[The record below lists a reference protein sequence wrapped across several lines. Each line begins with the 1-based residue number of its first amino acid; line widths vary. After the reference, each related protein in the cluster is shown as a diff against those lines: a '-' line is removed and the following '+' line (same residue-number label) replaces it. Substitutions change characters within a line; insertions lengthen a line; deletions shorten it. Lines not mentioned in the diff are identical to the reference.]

1 LIFKILTM
9 KRKNN
14 KKLFIID
21 TNVLLHDYKCIYNFE
36 ENDVIIPIVVLE
48 ELDKFKRGNDLI
60 NFHAREFTRELDKLS
75 GDLLLTAN
83 IPLGENLGNLHIE
96 TGKDF
101 SEKVNQSFPERT
113 ADHRIL
119 AIAEYVCTSNKDKTV
134 VLITKDINLRMKAKS
149 LGIIAQDY
157 ENDKVADIDDLYK
170 GISIMEGV
178 DQTLI
183 SKLYELPEGVS
194 SEEFKLEKDMKGH
207 QFFIMKN
214 NGSSA
219 LAHYNPVNKNL
230 TRVIKQTTYGIDP
243 RNAEQTFAIEA
254 LSNPDIQLVSLTGK
268 AGTGKTLLALA
279 AALQQHKRYKQIFL
293 ARPIVP
299 LANRDLGFLPGDV
312 KEKMDPYMQPLY
324 DNLTVIKHKFSHQ
337 SPEFLRIND
346 MMKEDKLVITPLAYI
361 RGRSLS
367 SIFFI
372 VDEAQNLTPHEIK
385 TIITRA
391 GEGTKMVF
399 TGDIEQ
405 IDSPYLDTAS
415 NGLSYLS
422 DKMKS
427 QDIFA
432 HVNLV
437 KGERSFLAELA
448 SKLL

>member
-1 LIFKILTM
+1 M
-9 KRKNN
+9 RRKRN

-36 ENDVIIPIVVLE
+36 ENDIIIPIVVLE

-75 GDLLLTAN
+75 GDMLLTAN
-83 IPLGENLGNLHIE
+83 IPLGENLGNMHIE

-119 AIAEYVCTSNKDKTV
+119 AIAEWVCSTNKDKAV

-149 LGIIAQDY
+149 LGITAQDY
-157 ENDKVADIDDLYK
+157 ENDKVANIDDLYK
-170 GISIMEGV
+170 GIRILEGV
-178 DQTLI
+178 NQGAI
-183 SKLYELPEGVS
+183 NKLYESPEGVS
-194 SEEFKLEKDMKGH
+194 ISELNIDSNLSGH

-219 LAHYNPVNKNL
+219 LAHYNPVTKMLN
-230 TRVIKQTTYGIDP
+230 RVIKQTTYGIDP

-279 AALQQHKRYKQIFL
+279 AALAQHKRYKQIFL

-346 MMKEDKLVITPLAYI
+346 MMKEEKLVITPLAYI

-391 GEGTKMVF
+391 GEGTKMIF

-422 DKMKS
+422 DKMKN

>member
-1 LIFKILTM
+1 MILNYLTM
-9 KRKNN
+9 RRKNN

-60 NFHAREFTRELDKLS
+60 NFHAREFTRELDKLA
-75 GDLLLTAN
+75 GDMLLTAN

-119 AIAEYVCTSNKDKTV
+119 AISEYVCTTNKDKTV

-149 LGIIAQDY
+149 LGITAQDY
-157 ENDKVADIDDLYK
+157 ENDKVANIDDLYK
-170 GISIMEGV
+170 GISIMDTV

-194 SEEFKLEKDMKGH
+194 AEEFKLEKDIKGH

-219 LAHYNPVNKNL
+219 LAHYNPVSKNL

-422 DKMKS
+422 DKMKN